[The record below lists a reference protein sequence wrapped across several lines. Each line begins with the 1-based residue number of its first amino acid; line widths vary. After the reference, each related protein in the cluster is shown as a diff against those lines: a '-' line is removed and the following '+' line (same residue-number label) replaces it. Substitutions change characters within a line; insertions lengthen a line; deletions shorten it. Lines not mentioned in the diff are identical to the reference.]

1 MYNPV
6 LDTFVAVVR
15 AGSFSKAA
23 GGLFMSAVS
32 VMKQMNHFETEMG
45 VKIFERTTRGVTLTA
60 AGQALYASAQKIMNG
75 SQMAV
80 AQARTLDRHDQT
92 VIRIA
97 TSLLR
102 SAQPIITAW
111 EQLKLDKSAYQLQI
125 IPFNDDAES
134 LRHVTGQLGKTVDLL
149 VGPTNANYLMA
160 NTFDFFNL
168 GDRKCDVMVPSS
180 SDLAQKDALT
190 WADLDGQ
197 TLLLIRRGLSPRID
211 ELRDEVLQQHP
222 EITVVSTSHF
232 YDMDAFNTSATRG
245 YVMESLDLWQ
255 GVHPSMVSR
264 PMAWDY
270 TISYGILSASEA
282 ATNVKEFVSLV
293 GQQYLA
299 TH

>member
-23 GGLFMSAVS
+23 SGLFMSAVS
-32 VMKQMNHFETEMG
+32 VMKQMNHFEADMG
-45 VKIFERTTRGVTLTA
+45 VTLFERTPRGVTLTP
-60 AGQALYASAQKIMNG
+60 AGHALYASAQRLIAD
-75 SQMAV
+75 SQVAV
-80 AQARTLDRHDQT
+80 SQARSLAQQDQT

-111 EQLKLDKSAYQLQI
+111 EQLQVDKSAFQLQI
-125 IPFNDDAES
+125 VPFNDDAES
-134 LRHVTGQLGKTVDLL
+134 LRRVTSQLGKSVDLL
-149 VGPTNANYLMA
+149 VGPTNANYLMD

-168 GDRKCDVMVPSS
+168 GDRKCDVMVPQNSS
-180 SDLAQKDALT
+180 LAAKAELTWHDLA
-190 WADLDGQ
+190 GQ

-211 ELRDEVLQQHP
+211 ELRDEVRQRHP
-222 EITVVSTSHF
+222 EINLVSTKNF
-232 YDMDAFNTSATRG
+232 YDMDAFNLCANRG
-245 YVMESLDLWQ
+245 YVMESLDIWQ
-255 GVHPSMVSR
+255 NVHPSLVSR

-270 TISYGILSASEA
+270 TISYGVLSTSDAPQR
-282 ATNVKEFVSLV
+282 VKEFVSLV